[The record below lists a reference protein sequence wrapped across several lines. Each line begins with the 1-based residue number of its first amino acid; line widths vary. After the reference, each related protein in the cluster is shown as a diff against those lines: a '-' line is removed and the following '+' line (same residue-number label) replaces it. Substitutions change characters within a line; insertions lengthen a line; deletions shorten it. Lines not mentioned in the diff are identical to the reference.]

1 MTDISMTLD
10 EAFDSASS
18 TLTSESGS
26 QGATQEK
33 PNENKE
39 PVIDSAKTEDN
50 PVEEPKVE
58 VEETFAE
65 KGDLTGKTPEQLEEI
80 HKNWQRA
87 YTAKRQAERKEL
99 EELRAKVSEIKPI
112 EAVPD
117 KPMSELTPEEYAMKV
132 AEMAKTEVQT
142 AGDNAYIESQEKAF
156 YSLDTRLNQDSPE
169 FDQDL
174 QDLVMMRLSNARE
187 AHDAQGLPIRDFDFL
202 GKAKE
207 YIGAFDSRLKNS
219 NQSFLKKQTE
229 IARTR
234 SDNFA
239 KEVPN
244 TSNAKTKVKSMD
256 LDDAIES
263 AFGK

>member
-1 MTDISMTLD
+1 MATPTLD
-10 EAFDSASS
+10 EAFEQATS
-18 TLTSESGS
+18 TLTSQSE
-26 QGATQEK
+26 APQEQ
-33 PNENKE
+33 PSENKE
-39 PVIDSAKTEDN
+39 PVKDSETPEGQPEAKADD
-50 PVEEPKVE
+50 PKVE
-58 VEETFAE
+58 TEESFAE
-65 KGDLTGKTPEQLEEI
+65 KGDLTGKTPEQLEETY
-80 HKNWQRA
+80 KNWQRA

-99 EELRAKVSEIKPI
+99 EELRAKVSETKPI
-112 EAVPD
+112 EKSPD
-117 KPMSELTPEEYAMKV
+117 KPMSEMSPEEYAMKV

-156 YSLDTRLNQDSPE
+156 YSLDSRLNQDSPD

-174 QDLVMMRLSNARE
+174 QDLVMIRLSNARE